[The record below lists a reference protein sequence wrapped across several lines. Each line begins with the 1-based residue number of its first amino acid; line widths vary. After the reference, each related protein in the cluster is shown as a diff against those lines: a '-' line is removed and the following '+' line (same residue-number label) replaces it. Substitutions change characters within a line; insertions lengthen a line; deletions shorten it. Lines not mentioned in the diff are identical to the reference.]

1 MNLAWLVPAVILPG
15 AVMAARTVWR
25 ERRHLPAAPDNLPP
39 TDVDAYLTCRRIGAL
54 PTTSP
59 AREENP

>member
-25 ERRHLPAAPDNLPP
+25 ERRHLPAAADNQPP
-39 TDVDAYLTCRRIGAL
+39 TDIDAYITCRRIAAL
-54 PTTSP
+54 PT
-59 AREENP
+59 ARREEKP